1 MKMVATHSAI
11 TSTSNTLLRRITSLH
26 GKVALVTGAGSGIGA
41 GIAIHLASLGVS
53 VVLAG
58 RTESKL
64 QSTYEQIVKSGG
76 HAAISVGDAATIE
89 GNKKFV
95 DDALSKFGQLN
106 IAINNAGVY
115 RKGKLVDVTPDQIS
129 ELFGTNVNSII
140 YGLKYQL
147 PAIGKSSTAQDQGVI
162 INVSSFLSTTVR
174 RGIMSNGVTVYQTT
188 KAAVDML
195 TRISALEAAEYNTRV
210 VAVNP
215 PYVHTEMTASQAD
228 RDTVNAIQKMV
239 SLQDKAAEADDV
251 ADMVTYLLTA
261 PYTNANTFSLD
272 AGANVV

>member
-1 MKMVATHSAI
+1 M
-11 TSTSNTLLRRITSLH
+11 STSNTLLHRVESLR

-53 VVLAG
+53 VVLTG

-115 RKGKLVDVTPDQIS
+115 RTGKLVDVTPDQVS
-129 ELFGTNVNSII
+129 DVFGTNVNSII

-147 PAIGKSSTAQDQGVI
+147 PAIGKSSTAKDQGVI

-174 RGIMSNGVTVYQTT
+174 RTSNGVSLYQTT

-195 TRISALEAAEYNTRV
+195 TRIGALEAAEYNARV

-215 PYVHTEMTASQAD
+215 PYVHTEITAPVGRANM
-228 RDTVNAIQKMV
+228 NAVQSKI
-239 SLQDKAAEADDV
+239 SLQKAAAETNEV
-251 ADMVTYLLTA
+251 ADMVAYLLTA
-261 PYTNANTFSLD
+261 PYANGNTFSLD
-272 AGANVV
+272 AGAGVV